1 MVKFIIIIFFAIA
14 ITTTTTTAKPNKKD
28 YSPTPYGYVLSK
40 CMYEVPTYSKMKE
53 LKNGSTLVMLANNQG
68 SYIIP
73 KCKSNNNYNGKT
85 TECPLLCVNRE
96 CTTPCALCSDIHSI

>member
-1 MVKFIIIIFFAIA
+1 MVKFIIILFFAIA

-73 KCKSNNNYNGKT
+73 KCKSNNN
-85 TECPLLCVNRE
+85 
-96 CTTPCALCSDIHSI
+96 